1 VLESPIKLMD
11 IITDP
16 SINDLIDPIF
26 DTINPETGPIIDA
39 LIVSGSRIRAV
50 STACLLRLLIN
61 LQVKVF
67 LQVLGSYTIR
77 CKIRIPQ

>member
-1 VLESPIKLMD
+1 MLESPIKLMD

-50 STACLLRLLIN
+50 STASSHKLAG
-61 LQVKVF
+61 KS
-67 LQVLGSYTIR
+67 VLASIGIVYNTL
-77 CKIRIPQ
+77 